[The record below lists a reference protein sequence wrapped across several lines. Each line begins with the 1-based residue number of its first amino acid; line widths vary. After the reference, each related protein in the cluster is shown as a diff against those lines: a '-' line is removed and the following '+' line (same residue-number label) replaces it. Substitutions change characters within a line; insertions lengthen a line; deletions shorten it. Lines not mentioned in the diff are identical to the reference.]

1 MVFVVAAALLVIA
14 YYRLISRCLIFFLR
28 CRRRLRRRRQPN
40 SSPSSTGG
48 DYSDSPERFHI
59 YSYGLDESVI
69 KNIPISLFNKLSS
82 QLPSPANRECAVC
95 LLEFEFDDYV
105 RLLPACSHVFHVDC
119 IDIWLK
125 SHANCPLCRA
135 GIFIPP
141 LPESP
146 PLFVPLMAE
155 RIRPSLDSIFHY
167 HSIDSTDLWFEPPA
181 ETIREFSP
189 PEITEEEEEIRD
201 FNLEIRNNNLVLLN
215 RSYSFEFDRSETM
228 LSTASP
234 LGSYSANSKPSFRI
248 KSPFFRRRSEGFF
261 PLSERVRSKS
271 MTSPRFFRPSTAAAA
286 AFLSS
291 RVRCGD
297 PEALISPERLRSRIL
312 KSECHDW
319 TEYVDF
325 AG

>member
-28 CRRRLRRRRQPN
+28 RRRLRRRRRPN

-82 QLPSPANRECAVC
+82 PSPASRDCAVC

-105 RLLPACSHVFHVDC
+105 RLLPACSHAFHVDC

-146 PLFVPLMAE
+146 SLFVPLMAE
-155 RIRPSLDSIFHY
+155 RIRPSLDSIFNY
-167 HSIDSTDLWFEPPA
+167 HSIDSTDLRFEPPA

-189 PEITEEEEEIRD
+189 PEITEEEGEIRD
-201 FNLEIRNNNLVLLN
+201 FNLEIRNNNFILLN

-234 LGSYSANSKPSFRI
+234 FGSYSANSKPRLFSSFRI
-248 KSPFFRRRSEGFF
+248 KSPFFRRRSEGFI
-261 PLSERVRSKS
+261 PSKS
-271 MTSPRFFRPSTAAAA
+271 MTSPMFFRPSTAATA

-297 PEALISPERLRSRIL
+297 PEALISPERFRRRRR
-312 KSECHDW
+312 
-319 TEYVDF
+319 
-325 AG
+325 